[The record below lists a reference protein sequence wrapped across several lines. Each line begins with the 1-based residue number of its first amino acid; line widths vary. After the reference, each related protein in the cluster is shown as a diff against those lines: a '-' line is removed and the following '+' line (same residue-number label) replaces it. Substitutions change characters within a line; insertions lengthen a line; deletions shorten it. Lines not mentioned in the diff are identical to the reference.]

1 MLKTTI
7 AAVIVSVTAMGAV
20 PQAEARSLAPAAPA
34 AQAEKLV
41 VQAGHRFDR
50 RDRRHARPHHRRLG
64 RGQVVR
70 RLAWRGYYGFSRVRD
85 RGAVYSLKA
94 FSPRGHRVSLR
105 VDART
110 GEILRRHEVGHRGYR
125 WRDNG
130 RHYDRPQYRHRD
142 DRGPRF
148 SR

>member
-7 AAVIVSVTAMGAV
+7 AAVIVSLTTMSAL
-20 PQAEARSLAPAAPA
+20 PQAEARSLTPVAPA

-41 VQAGHRFDR
+41 VPVGHRVDR
-50 RDRRHARPHHRRLG
+50 RDYRRHARPHHRRLG
-64 RGQVVR
+64 RGQIVR

-85 RGAVYSLKA
+85 RGPVYAVTA

-110 GEILRRHEVGHRGYR
+110 GDIVRRRQAGRHMGPGRNHRG
-125 WRDNG
+125 RDG
-130 RHYDRPQYRHRD
+130 
-142 DRGPRF
+142 RGPRF